1 MKKKVIAVI
10 LYVALLMTSVF
21 PATALADGDS
31 QGGTE
36 QEAPVCICESKC
48 SEGNVNA
55 NCPVCSAAADFSACK
70 GPEPQPMNEQGG
82 GDTTPADGQGGSAPD
97 GQGDGGS
104 TPTPAP
110 TVPICTCT
118 VKCSEGA
125 EDTACPVCGAEG
137 ADLSA
142 CTGQTAESGENENDG
157 TPAPAPSPVCTCT
170 AKCAEGAVN
179 ADCPV
184 CAADWNSCVFTGEN
198 GEPEEDN
205 KPETVTVTDWA
216 WVDEQTVLA
225 PDGKL
230 YLPSAVTAENLE
242 GIKALLPQNITAA
255 GQSIGPLTWT
265 YDEATGIFTAALP
278 EGYALAEGAEPLA
291 VETMDMG
298 AGTLDEEIV
307 KYIDENGVE
316 QNVTATLVT
325 ANDTDWEDTVTN
337 GWYVVKGDITIGSR
351 ITVTGAVKLIL
362 ADGCSLTVNGGIG
375 VNDSNSFTIYG
386 QTDGTGSLDADAT
399 TSTTSS
405 PGAGIGSNMGSSVG
419 TITINGGTVTAAA
432 SGGSAAIGDGFSAGG
447 SSIII
452 NGGTVKATVTG
463 SAAAIGSSSN
473 GGNSS
478 ITISGGTVTAT
489 ASGGGAA
496 IGDGL
501 ISGGSTFSTG
511 NNGTAR
517 IYATGGSGAAAIS
530 DQSGKTAGAWSG
542 IIFEGDAGAVYGNQ
556 TNSGSF
562 TIATGQSLD
571 ILSGSSFTNSG
582 TLTIVGELTNN
593 GTFNNNGPVT
603 VPMAGSFTNIG
614 TLNCT
619 YHSYGNGECVICG
632 TKLVLVTGIQLNPGS
647 LNLSVGSTATLQAT
661 VSPDNAAN
669 KTLTWSSNAPDIVS
683 VDKDGK
689 VTAVSAGTAIITATA
704 ADGSGVKA
712 ECTVTVYPAVT
723 RVDISNTDLSL
734 HKGESHTL
742 SATVYPEGALQ
753 TLSWSSSAPDIVSV
767 DKDGKVTALKAGTAI
782 ITATATDGSGVKA
795 ECAVTV
801 KIPVASVTM
810 NRSSLRIYEGRGYT
824 LSAAVSPADAAD
836 KSLYWSSSDDSI
848 ASVDQ
853 DGKVTGH
860 KPGVC
865 TIYAQAQD
873 GSGAYASCVVRV
885 LRWYPGATPITGD
898 SSNLGLW
905 IGLLGASLVAAG
917 AAAFILIKKRKKK

>member
-82 GDTTPADGQGGSAPD
+82 GDTTPADGQGA
-97 GQGDGGS
+97 GGS

-110 TVPICTCT
+110 TVFVCTCA

-142 CTGQTAESGENENDG
+142 CAGKAAESGENENDG

-170 AKCAEGAVN
+170 AKCAEGTVN

-184 CAADWNSCVFTGEN
+184 CAADWSSCAFTGEN
-198 GEPEEDN
+198 GEPEPDN
-205 KPETVTVTDWA
+205 KPEIVTVTDWG
-216 WVDEQTVLA
+216 WVDEKTVLA

-230 YLPSAVTAENLE
+230 YLPSAVTVENLE

-265 YDEATGIFTAALP
+265 YEESTGIFTAALP
-278 EGYALAEGAEPLA
+278 EGYALAEGAEPLT
-291 VETMDMG
+291 VETVDMG
-298 AGTLDEEIV
+298 ASTLEEKAATYV
-307 KYIDENGVE
+307 DASGASHT
-316 QNVTATLVT
+316 VTATLVT
-325 ANDTDWEDTVTN
+325 ANDTEWKDTVTN
-337 GWYVVKGDITIGSR
+337 GWYVAKGDITIGSR
-351 ITVTGAVKLIL
+351 ITVTGAVRLIL

-375 VNDSNSFTIYG
+375 VNGSNSFTIYG
-386 QTDGTGSLDADAT
+386 QTDGTGRLDADAT

-405 PGAGIGSNMGSSVG
+405 PGAGIGSDTGSLYGS
-419 TITINGGTVTAAA
+419 ITINGGTVTAAA

-452 NGGTVKATVTG
+452 NGGTVKADVNG
-463 SAAAIGSSSN
+463 SAAAIGSSGSN

-489 ASGGGAA
+489 ASGSGAA
-496 IGDGL
+496 IGDGFD
-501 ISGGSTFSTG
+501 SGGSTFSTG
-511 NNGTAR
+511 SNGTAR
-517 IYATGGSGAAAIS
+517 IYATGNKAIS
-530 DQSGKTAGAWSG
+530 DNDDKSGWSG
-542 IIFEGDAGAVYGNQ
+542 IIFENGKGAVYGNQ
-556 TNSGSF
+556 TNGGSF
-562 TIATGQSLD
+562 TIATGQTLD
-571 ILSGSSFTNSG
+571 ILSGSSFANSG
-582 TLTIVGELTNN
+582 TLTIVGELTNQ
-593 GTFNNNGPVT
+593 GTFTNSGPVT
-603 VPMAGSFTNIG
+603 VPMAGSFINSG

-632 TKLVLVTGIQLNPGS
+632 TKLVLVTGIQLNPSS

-669 KTLTWSSNAPDIVS
+669 KTLTWSSNAPGVAT
-683 VDKDGK
+683 VDLNTGV
-689 VTAVSAGTAIITATA
+689 VTAVSAGTAVITATA
-704 ADGSGVKA
+704 ADGSNVKA

-782 ITATATDGSGVKA
+782 ITATAADGSGVKA

-801 KIPVASVTM
+801 KIPVSSVTM
-810 NRSSLRIYEGRGYT
+810 SRSSLRIYEGRGYT

-905 IGLLGASLVAAG
+905 IGLLGASLVAVG

>member
-36 QEAPVCICESKC
+36 QEAPVCTCESKC
-48 SEGNVNA
+48 AQGAVNGL
-55 NCPVCSAAADFSACK
+55 CPVCSAEGADFSACK

-82 GDTTPADGQGGSAPD
+82 GGTTPADGQGGSAPD

-110 TVPICTCT
+110 TVPVCTCT

-205 KPETVTVTDWA
+205 KPETVTVTDWG
-216 WVDEQTVLA
+216 WVDEQTVLT

-230 YLPSAVTAENLE
+230 YLPSAVTAETLE

-278 EGYALAEGAEPLA
+278 EGYALAEGAKPLTI
-291 VETMDMG
+291 ETVDMG
-298 AGTLDEEIV
+298 ANTLVEEIV
-307 KYIDENGVE
+307 KYIDENGDE

-325 ANDTDWEDTVTN
+325 ANDTEWKDTVTN
-337 GWYVVKGDITIGSR
+337 GWYVAKGDITIGSR

-375 VNDSNSFTIYG
+375 VNGSNSFTIYG
-386 QTDGTGSLDADAT
+386 QTDGTGRLDADAT

-405 PGAGIGSNMGSSVG
+405 PGAGIGSDTGSLYGS
-419 TITINGGTVTAAA
+419 ITINGGTVTATA
-432 SGGSAAIGDGFSAGG
+432 SGGSAAIGEGLSAGY

-463 SAAAIGSSSN
+463 SAAAIGSSGSN

-478 ITISGGTVTAT
+478 ITINGGTVTAT

-501 ISGGSTFSTG
+501 YGGGSTFSTG
-511 NNGTAR
+511 NNGTAL
-517 IYATGGSGAAAIS
+517 IYAAGDSGAAAIS

-542 IIFEGDAGAVYGNQ
+542 IIFEGDAGEVYGNQ
-556 TNSGSF
+556 SLSSNFVLEAGQTL
-562 TIATGQSLD
+562 TIR
-571 ILSGSSFTNSG
+571 SGSSLTNTNSG
-582 TLTIVGELTNN
+582 TLTIDGGLTNN
-593 GTFNNNGPVT
+593 GTFTNNGPVT
-603 VPMAGSFTNIG
+603 VPMAGSFTNSG

-619 YHSYGNGECVICG
+619 CHSYDNDICVICG

-689 VTAVSAGTAIITATA
+689 IAAVSAGTAIITATA

-712 ECTVTVYPAVT
+712 EC
-723 RVDISNTDLSL
+723 
-734 HKGESHTL
+734 
-742 SATVYPEGALQ
+742 
-753 TLSWSSSAPDIVSV
+753 
-767 DKDGKVTALKAGTAI
+767 
-782 ITATATDGSGVKA
+782 
-795 ECAVTV
+795 AVTV
-801 KIPVASVTM
+801 KIPVSSVTM
-810 NRSSLRIYEGRGYT
+810 SRSSLRIYEGRGYT

>member
-36 QEAPVCICESKC
+36 QEGPVCTCESKC
-48 SEGNVNA
+48 AQGAVNGL
-55 NCPVCSAAADFSACK
+55 CPVCSAEGADFSACK

-110 TVPICTCT
+110 TVPVCTCT

-157 TPAPAPSPVCTCT
+157 TPAPAPSLVCTCT
-170 AKCAEGAVN
+170 VKCAEGAVN

-205 KPETVTVTDWA
+205 KPETVAVTDWA

-230 YLPSAVTAENLE
+230 YLPSAVTAESLE

-278 EGYALAEGAEPLA
+278 EGYALAEGVKPLTI
-291 VETMDMG
+291 ETVDMG
-298 AGTLDEEIV
+298 ADTLDEEIV
-307 KYIDENGVE
+307 KYIDENGDE

-325 ANDTDWEDTVTN
+325 ANDTEWKDTVTN
-337 GWYVVKGDITIGSR
+337 GWYVAKGDITIGSR

-375 VNDSNSFTIYG
+375 VNGSNSFTIYG
-386 QTDGTGSLDADAT
+386 QTDGTGRLDADAT

-405 PGAGIGSNMGSSVG
+405 PGAGIGSNMGSSDG
-419 TITINGGTVTAAA
+419 SITINGGTVTAAA
-432 SGGSAAIGDGFSAGG
+432 SGGSAAIGDG
-447 SSIII
+447 
-452 NGGTVKATVTG
+452 
-463 SAAAIGSSSN
+463 
-473 GGNSS
+473 
-478 ITISGGTVTAT
+478 
-489 ASGGGAA
+489 
-496 IGDGL
+496 L

-511 NNGTAR
+511 NNGTAL
-517 IYATGGSGAAAIS
+517 IYATGNKAIS
-530 DQSGKTAGAWSG
+530 DNDDKNGWSG

-562 TIATGQSLD
+562 TIATGQTLD

-603 VPMAGSFTNIG
+603 VPMADSFTNSG

-632 TKLVLVTGIQLNPGS
+632 TKLVLVTDIQLNPGS

-689 VTAVSAGTAIITATA
+689 VTALKAGTAIITATA
-704 ADGSGVKA
+704 ADGSNVKA

-753 TLSWSSSAPDIVSV
+753 TTLSWSSSAPDIVSV
-767 DKDGKVTALKAGTAI
+767 DKDGKVTAVSAGTAI
-782 ITATATDGSGVKA
+782 ITATAADGSGVKA

-801 KIPVASVTM
+801 KIPVSSVTM
-810 NRSSLRIYEGRGYT
+810 SRSSLRIYEGRGYT

-873 GSGAYASCVVRV
+873 GNGAYASCVVRV

-905 IGLLGASLVAAG
+905 IGLLGASLVAVG

>member
-36 QEAPVCICESKC
+36 QEAPVCTCESKC
-48 SEGNVNA
+48 AQGAVNGL
-55 NCPVCSAAADFSACK
+55 CPVCSAEGADFSACK

-110 TVPICTCT
+110 TVLICTCT

-230 YLPSAVTAENLE
+230 YLPSAVTAESLE

-278 EGYALAEGAEPLA
+278 EGYALAEGAKPLTI
-291 VETMDMG
+291 ETVDMG

-325 ANDTDWEDTVTN
+325 ANDTHWEDTVTN

-351 ITVTGAVKLIL
+351 ITVTGSVKLIL

-375 VNDSNSFTIYG
+375 VNGSNSFTIYG

-399 TSTTSS
+399 TSSLS
-405 PGAGIGSNMGSSVG
+405 AGIGSNMGSSGG
-419 TITINGGTVTAAA
+419 TITINGGTVTATA
-432 SGGSAAIGDGFSAGG
+432 SGGGAAIGDGFSAGG

-452 NGGTVKATVTG
+452 NGGTVKADVTD

-478 ITISGGTVTAT
+478 ITINGGTVTAT
-489 ASGGGAA
+489 ASGGSAA

-501 ISGGSTFSTG
+501 YGGGSTFSTG
-511 NNGTAR
+511 SNGTAI
-517 IYATGGSGAAAIS
+517 IYATGDSGAAAIS

-562 TIATGQSLD
+562 TIATGQTLE

-582 TLTIVGELTNN
+582 TLTIDGGLTNN
-593 GTFNNNGPVT
+593 GIFNNNGPVT

-669 KTLTWSSNAPDIVS
+669 KTLTWSSNAPGVAT
-683 VDKDGK
+683 VDLNTGV
-689 VTAVSAGTAIITATA
+689 VTAVSAGTAVITATA
-704 ADGSGVKA
+704 ADGSNVKA

-723 RVDISNTDLSL
+723 RVDISNTGLSL

-767 DKDGKVTALKAGTAI
+767 DKDGKVTAVSAGTAI

-810 NRSSLRIYEGRGYT
+810 SRSSLRIYEGRGYT

-898 SSNLGLW
+898 SSNLVLW

>member
-36 QEAPVCICESKC
+36 QEAPVCTCESKC
-48 SEGNVNA
+48 AQGAVNGL
-55 NCPVCSAAADFSACK
+55 CPVCSAEGADFSACK

-110 TVPICTCT
+110 TVPVCTCT

-170 AKCAEGAVN
+170 VKCAEGAVN

-198 GEPEEDN
+198 GEPEEGN
-205 KPETVTVTDWA
+205 KPETVAVTDWA

-242 GIKALLPQNITAA
+242 GIKALLPQHITAA

-278 EGYALAEGAEPLA
+278 EGYALAEGAKPLTI
-291 VETMDMG
+291 ETVDMG
-298 AGTLDEEIV
+298 ADTLDEEIV
-307 KYIDENGVE
+307 KYIDENGDE

-325 ANDTDWEDTVTN
+325 ANDDAWNDSNTTN
-337 GWYVVKGDITIGSR
+337 GWYVAKGDITIGSR

-375 VNDSNSFTIYG
+375 VNGSNSFTIYG

-405 PGAGIGSNMGSSVG
+405 PGAGIGSDTGSLYGS
-419 TITINGGTVTAAA
+419 ITINGGTVTAAA
-432 SGGSAAIGDGFSAGG
+432 SGGSAAIGDGLYG
-447 SSIII
+447 
-452 NGGTVKATVTG
+452 
-463 SAAAIGSSSN
+463 
-473 GGNSS
+473 
-478 ITISGGTVTAT
+478 
-489 ASGGGAA
+489 
-496 IGDGL
+496 
-501 ISGGSTFSTG
+501 GGSTFSTG
-511 NNGTAR
+511 SNGTAI
-517 IYATGGSGAAAIS
+517 IYAAGGSGAAAIS

-562 TIATGQSLD
+562 TIATGQTLD

-582 TLTIVGELTNN
+582 TLTIDGGLTNN
-593 GTFNNNGPVT
+593 GIFNNNGPVT

-669 KTLTWSSNAPDIVS
+669 KTLTWSSNAPGVAT
-683 VDKDGK
+683 VDLNTGV
-689 VTAVSAGTAIITATA
+689 VTAVSAGTAVITATA
-704 ADGSGVKA
+704 ADGSNVKA

-782 ITATATDGSGVKA
+782 ITATAADGSGVKA

-801 KIPVASVTM
+801 KIPVSSVTM
-810 NRSSLRIYEGRGYT
+810 SRSSLRIYEGRGYT